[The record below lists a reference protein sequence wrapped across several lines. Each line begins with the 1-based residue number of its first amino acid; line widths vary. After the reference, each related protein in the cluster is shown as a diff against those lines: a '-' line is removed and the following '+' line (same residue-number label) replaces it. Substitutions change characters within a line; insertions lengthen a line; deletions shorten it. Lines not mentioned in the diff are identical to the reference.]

1 MRKKL
6 GYSLLSIL
14 LLSAVLAGCS
24 NGTNGAAGTLP
35 GGDTEPPC
43 SSSSELTETVPAQT
57 TVLQQPTLAQPEQ
70 ILDEGFVTV
79 RTLHGDLRYQDQ
91 WHGYMQAEQS
101 LAGDVLTVRF
111 STQIG
116 GTDYLLFTLTI
127 GDPEGIVSGQLTG
140 SDGVT
145 RNVCVHM
152 DAIVGSSELT
162 DNELTRLYAMQED
175 VNYMIDYL
183 E

>member
-1 MRKKL
+1 MKKKF
-6 GYSLLSIL
+6 GACLLSVLL
-14 LLSAVLAGCS
+14 LLSALAGCDTAG
-24 NGTNGAAGTLP
+24 GTDTTGDSGAH
-35 GGDTEPPC
+35 D
-43 SSSSELTETVPAQT
+43 TVPTNPASPETTVPQQT
-57 TVLQQPTLAQPEQ
+57 TAPQPAVPARPEQ
-70 ILDEGFVTV
+70 VLGDGYVV
-79 RTLHGDLRYQDQ
+79 VKALYGDLRYQDQ

-162 DNELTRLYAMQED
+162 DDELTRLYAMQED
-175 VNYMIDYL
+175 INYMIDYL